1 MDKTRHDARQASQG
15 DRTAVVEPNRQ
26 ATPGTVSPPAAND
39 CAPKLLAGT
48 IRAFLTETDASVEIA
63 GSERIHALQA
73 ASCLLAPIIGDRVL
87 VCQDGGEAF
96 ILAVLARSEGG
107 IAEISVPYADTV
119 TIKARGAI
127 SMEAPSLQ
135 LAAGTL
141 SVMADKIFQVGDVLT
156 RNFRRIVESVGNK
169 SVHAQTLTTQAD
181 NRTAV
186 IAQTDMVSAKS
197 LVQTIDGVATQTS
210 EIALVTA
217 RRDVRLDGERVSLG

>member
-39 CAPKLLAGT
+39 CAPKLQAGT
-48 IRAFLTETDASVEIA
+48 IRAFL
-63 GSERIHALQA
+63 SERIHALQA

>member
-1 MDKTRHDARQASQG
+1 MDRVQHNSPRTDAE
-15 DRTAVVEPNRQ
+15 DRTALVEPDRRNTQ
-26 ATPGTVSPPAAND
+26 NTVLPGSAD
-39 CAPKLLAGT
+39 DRAPRLLAGT

-87 VCQDGGEAF
+87 VCQDGGDAF
-96 ILAVLARSEGG
+96 ILAVLARTESRV
-107 IAEISVPYADTV
+107 AEISVPYAETV
-119 TIKARGAI
+119 TIRARRAI
-127 SMEAPSLQ
+127 SIEAPSLQ
-135 LAAGTL
+135 LAARNL

-186 IAQTDMVSAKS
+186 IGQVDMLNAKS